1 MGDNTENKLSDS
13 IVRDAPNDIPISMIK
28 VSFFV
33 VCIGFFLFDLI
44 LVFYLIFLVFLI
56 IFVVL
61 IILIRVTIRVLLLR
75 LVPMI
80 DYVFFGA
87 SLNPFLALVGISP
100 VSVWW
105 CCSPSTP
112 VSTESPACSEF
123 KHSYKCSGHR
133 TIRASLQPQEM
144 IAALDMAASIKRP
157 PQWKTWWSK

>member
-1 MGDNTENKLSDS
+1 MSPRCEKQYNWGLNLGCPCRGWDNTENKLSDS
-13 IVRDAPNDIPISMIK
+13 FVRDAPNDIPISVIK

-87 SLNPFLALVGISP
+87 SLNPFWL
-100 VSVWW
+100 
-105 CCSPSTP
+105 
-112 VSTESPACSEF
+112 
-123 KHSYKCSGHR
+123 
-133 TIRASLQPQEM
+133 
-144 IAALDMAASIKRP
+144 
-157 PQWKTWWSK
+157 